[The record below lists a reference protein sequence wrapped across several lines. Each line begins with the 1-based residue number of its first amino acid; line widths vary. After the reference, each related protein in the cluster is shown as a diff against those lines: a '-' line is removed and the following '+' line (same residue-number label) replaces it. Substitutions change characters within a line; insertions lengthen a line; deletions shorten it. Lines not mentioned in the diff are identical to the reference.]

1 MKTWKD
7 RGTSYIMP
15 LFPII
20 SPADVQFVL
29 LIKYCGFWNT
39 VSFKFFSATASC
51 YFWCT
56 WWVPYFFV
64 TGLSKFFGIALLQ
77 TRGAYLP
84 LHFEAAMEIWQ
95 PVSLSS
101 TANLN
106 ISCAL
111 YTDKPWNVLRMKE
124 VNVQSSFG
132 CNLSCYLHEP
142 GITHLRCGIWPLNK
156 RQVLMLC

>member
-1 MKTWKD
+1 MAF
-7 RGTSYIMP
+7 GTQYLLSSFLLLP
-15 LFPII
+15 VVI
-20 SPADVQFVL
+20 SGAL
-29 LIKYCGFWNT
+29 GGCLI
-39 VSFKFFSATASC
+39 
-51 YFWCT
+51 
-56 WWVPYFFV
+56 FFV

-106 ISCAL
+106 ISYAL